1 MARRLMVILMSA
13 LILAGSVS
21 CDLSDIMGAMSK
33 NAAGANPGKIDKV
46 NETIS
51 TIWSEDGS
59 GGYDTVTGDSEIS
72 IGNIML
78 PSEVSSGVTAMLSP
92 LDDDDLNS
100 LTSAIAKAATDD
112 SGRTALKNSLS
123 EALDPEDEKDNDKKV
138 ATQGSATII
147 KNMIENITGAYERT
161 AVTAQLQSP
170 DTDGM
175 PKEMKT
181 LFLNLID
188 GIYDISEGKN
198 ADGDSVDIT
207 VGDMVIMQTLYT
219 VIGNISDTIFDESV
233 SVGNEMPPMRD
244 FSEMSTSEL
253 NGLIDQL
260 NAGLQVI
267 DAVAPASKFN
277 GVQISDILSDLMGSM
292 ENEEGSAS

>member
-1 MARRLMVILMSA
+1 
-13 LILAGSVS
+13 
-21 CDLSDIMGAMSK
+21 
-33 NAAGANPGKIDKV
+33 
-46 NETIS
+46 
-51 TIWSEDGS
+51 
-59 GGYDTVTGDSEIS
+59 
-72 IGNIML
+72 
-78 PSEVSSGVTAMLSP
+78 
-92 LDDDDLNS
+92 
-100 LTSAIAKAATDD
+100 
-112 SGRTALKNSLS
+112 
-123 EALDPEDEKDNDKKV
+123 
-138 ATQGSATII
+138 
-147 KNMIENITGAYERT
+147 MIENITGAYERT